1 MRKILYGGKI
11 YVEKGNFQEA
21 LILDN
26 NIILTVGSN
35 EEILKNRADQLINL
49 AGKTVLPGL
58 NDSHLHLVEVGA
70 SMNSCDLASSRS
82 IDDLLE
88 MGRNFLS
95 ENMEVGSIL
104 GRGWNQDYF
113 TDGEKRM
120 PTRYDLDKI
129 SRDIPLVFIRVC
141 GHLATANSKA
151 LELLAVDETTRIE
164 GGVIEIGE
172 DGSPNGIF
180 TENAVAFLL
189 TVIPPKSE
197 EEIKGDFI
205 KACNYATSLG
215 ITSVQSCDVIG
226 KNSSYMFDIIRDAYG
241 EGRPSLR
248 YSHQFNFQDIEDF
261 KGYLEGEFI
270 SGCYDEQFLSKGA
283 LKLFLDGSLGART
296 ALMLEDYRDDPG
308 NRGVQVL
315 SGDELDKI
323 CRLASDRK
331 IQIISHVIGDGA
343 LDLVLDA
350 YEKVLVNGRN
360 PLRHGI
366 VHCQISS
373 RSQLERIARL
383 GILVMYQPIF
393 LDYDISIVKDRVG
406 EELAS
411 TSYAFNSLYRLGAP
425 ISLSS
430 DAPVEDCNPWNNI
443 YCAVNRTR
451 LDGSPSEG
459 FYPEEKMDLYDAID
473 SYTYGGAFN
482 ESKENFKGRLNPGY
496 LADLIVLNKDIFTID
511 TEEVKNII
519 VEKTMIDG
527 DFI

>member
-1 MRKILYGGKI
+1 
-11 YVEKGNFQEA
+11 
-21 LILDN
+21 
-26 NIILTVGSN
+26 
-35 EEILKNRADQLINL
+35 
-49 AGKTVLPGL
+49 
-58 NDSHLHLVEVGA
+58 
-70 SMNSCDLASSRS
+70 
-82 IDDLLE
+82 
-88 MGRNFLS
+88 
-95 ENMEVGSIL
+95 
-104 GRGWNQDYF
+104 
-113 TDGEKRM
+113 
-120 PTRYDLDKI
+120 
-129 SRDIPLVFIRVC
+129 
-141 GHLATANSKA
+141 
-151 LELLAVDETTRIE
+151 
-164 GGVIEIGE
+164 
-172 DGSPNGIF
+172 
-180 TENAVAFLL
+180 
-189 TVIPPKSE
+189 
-197 EEIKGDFI
+197 
-205 KACNYATSLG
+205 
-215 ITSVQSCDVIG
+215 
-226 KNSSYMFDIIRDAYG
+226 
-241 EGRPSLR
+241 
-248 YSHQFNFQDIEDF
+248 
-261 KGYLEGEFI
+261 
-270 SGCYDEQFLSKGA
+270 
-283 LKLFLDGSLGART
+283 
-296 ALMLEDYRDDPG
+296 MLEDYRDDPG

-443 YCAVNRTR
+443 YCAVSRTR

-482 ESKENFKGRLNPGY
+482 ESKENFKGRLKPAY
-496 LADLIVLNKDIFTID
+496 VADLIVLNKDIFTID